1 MTPGTYILARDLTC
15 PGGAIRVTANNVNL
29 VLAGHTLTAAPIV
42 PNGVFAQNVTGLK
55 ITGGTIVGFGSAGIA
70 LDNPPNVRVTGVTVT
85 TSGISLN
92 AGIIV
97 SSTTGALLSGNT
109 VTNNAS
115 IGISLLFFTDSN
127 RVVGTR

>member
-1 MTPGTYILARDLTC
+1 
-15 PGGAIRVTANNVNL
+15 
-29 VLAGHTLTAAPIV
+29 
-42 PNGVFAQNVTGLK
+42 
-55 ITGGTIVGFGSAGIA
+55 
-70 LDNPPNVRVTGVTVT
+70 VTVT